1 MIARSLLLGLA
12 AVSLTATA
20 PAFAAGKPR
29 NVSWGQIGVS
39 FAAYNRDAQ
48 QCTAGTQGVTLSLSP
63 QTAHD
68 LAVFGNGSLMGLFG
82 IEGISPATALSPS
95 HVRFYSSTY
104 AETYKHALR
113 MDFTDQLQ
121 AILDQCLTE
130 RGYRPFRLTK
140 AQMNRLHDL
149 ARGSAERARYLYS
162 LGSDPAVLISQAL

>member
-12 AVSLTATA
+12 AVSLAATA

-48 QCTAGTQGVTLSLSP
+48 QCAAGTQGITLSLSP

-68 LAVFGNGSLMGLFG
+68 LSVFGNGSLMGLFG

-104 AETYKHALR
+104 AETYSMRCAWILPISCKRFSISASPSAAIALS
-113 MDFTDQLQ
+113 
-121 AILDQCLTE
+121 
-130 RGYRPFRLTK
+130 G
-140 AQMNRLHDL
+140 
-149 ARGSAERARYLYS
+149 
-162 LGSDPAVLISQAL
+162 